1 MKERPPPA
9 SPRATTT
16 LGRAEKPN
24 KKQRRRCCSRSARP
38 RDRPVARETT
48 ARKFGWRIRT
58 DVREGTIDRRR
69 AENST
74 LPRSERSQPHISPLE
89 WIWNSLCAL
98 QNRAAAPTISMPA
111 EKSQWQRRPENS
123 KG

>member
-1 MKERPPPA
+1 MKEQPRPL
-9 SPRATTT
+9 SPKATTT
-16 LGRAEKPN
+16 LARAEKPN
-24 KKQRRRCCSRSARP
+24 KKQRGRCCRQSARP

-69 AENST
+69 GENST
-74 LPRSERSQPHISPLE
+74 LPRSERSQPHISPIE
-89 WIWNSLCAL
+89 RIRNSSCAL
-98 QNRAAAPTISMPA
+98 RNRAAAPTISIPT